1 MEDVYPYASFHFK
14 VSISGLD
21 DTEDYYFQSISG
33 LDVSMDTEEYAEG
46 GENRFKHKLPVKTK
60 YSNLILKRG
69 LSGSTGLTDWFKE
82 AMENFNFETRSI
94 TIDLLNEEHEPL
106 ITWNV
111 VNAFPVKMTIDSFN
125 AMESKLAIESM
136 EFSYQYF
143 TRIN

>member
-1 MEDVYPYASFHFK
+1 MDNIYPYVSFHFR

-21 DTEDYYFQSISG
+21 DTEDAYFQSVSG
-33 LDVSMDTEEYAEG
+33 LDVSMDVEEYAEG

-60 YSNLILKRG
+60 YSNLILKKG
-69 LSGSTGLTDWFKE
+69 LAAATGLTDWVKE
-82 AMENFNFETRSI
+82 VMENFNFETRTI
-94 TIDLLNEEHEPL
+94 TIDLMNEEHEPL

-111 VNAFPVKMTIDSFN
+111 VNAFPVKLAIDPFN
-125 AMESKLAIESM
+125 AMESKMAIESM

>member
-33 LDVSMDTEEYAEG
+33 LEVSMDTEEYAEG

-69 LSGSTGLTDWFKE
+69 LAGSTGLTDWFKE